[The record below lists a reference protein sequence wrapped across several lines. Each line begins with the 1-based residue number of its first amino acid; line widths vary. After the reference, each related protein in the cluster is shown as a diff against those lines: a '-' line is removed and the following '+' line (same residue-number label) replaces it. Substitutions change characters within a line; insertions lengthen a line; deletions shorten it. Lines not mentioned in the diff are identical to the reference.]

1 MSEIPEPTITQL
13 EQWIEKWENSQIA
26 FHQKKHHPFL
36 VNNLKKLLSNDDDK
50 IRVLLPLCGKSVDM
64 AW

>member
-1 MSEIPEPTITQL
+1 MSVIQKPTITKL

-26 FHQKKHHPFL
+26 FHQENRHPFL
-36 VNNLKKLLSNDDDK
+36 VNNLKKLTINDNEK
-50 IRVLLPLCGKSVDM
+50 VRVLFPLCGKSVDM